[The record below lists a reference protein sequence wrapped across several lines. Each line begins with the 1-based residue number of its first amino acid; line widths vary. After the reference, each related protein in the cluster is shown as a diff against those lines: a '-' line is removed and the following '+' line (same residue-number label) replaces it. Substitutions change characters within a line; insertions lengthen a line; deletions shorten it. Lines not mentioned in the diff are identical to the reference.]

1 VRPKKAPPPTR
12 LEGLEDR
19 LQQAF
24 RGILAPLVGKRLIPD
39 LREQLVSVL
48 RDTVQELFWDTD
60 AAKDRVRMP
69 TGVQCVKCS
78 SKSGRVKVDL
88 AGTTISIVCAD
99 CGGQKWTQPV
109 MQYTWNISE
118 KESPKHG

>member
-1 VRPKKAPPPTR
+1 MKPKKTPPTR

-39 LREQLVSVL
+39 LREQLVSML
-48 RDTVQELFWDTD
+48 RDTVQELFQDTD
-60 AAKDRVRMP
+60 TSKDLVRMP
-69 TGVQCVKCS
+69 FGVQCAKCS

-88 AGTTISIVCAD
+88 AGTTVSIVCSE
-99 CGGQKWTQPV
+99 CRGQKWTQPA
-109 MQYTWNISE
+109 MQYTWAISA
-118 KESPKHG
+118 KEFPKHG